1 MELEVVLKTRKNK
14 ESNVCVNSFLNEM
27 KFMSYIRNM
36 HGCEYISNFKME
48 LLSLS
53 KEGRI

>member
-1 MELEVVLKTRKNK
+1 MVLKTRKNK
-14 ESNVCVNSFLNEM
+14 QSNICVNSFLNEM

-48 LLSLS
+48 FLNLS
-53 KEGRI
+53 KEGKI